1 MDKSASGRIDNKID
15 SKKDDKRNEIAKKK
29 AVALQYRA
37 EFPAPKVV
45 ATGSGHMAQKIIET
59 AKESDVKLYHNPE
72 LVEEL
77 AKVDLGATIPP
88 ELYEIVAQI
97 LVFIDDLDR
106 FEEMRRN
113 G

>member
-1 MDKSASGRIDNKID
+1 MDNINDKNNQ
-15 SKKDDKRNEIAKKK
+15 KKNEIAKKK
-29 AVALQYRA
+29 AVALQYRLDYA
-37 EFPAPKVV
+37 APKVV
-45 ATGSGHMAQKIIET
+45 ATGSGHMAQKIIDT
-59 AKESDVKLYHNPE
+59 AKDADVKLYHNPE

-106 FEEMRRN
+106 FEEIRKN

>member
-1 MDKSASGRIDNKID
+1 MDYNKNE
-15 SKKDDKRNEIAKKK
+15 SKIDKRNEIAKKK
-29 AVALQYRA
+29 AVALQYRT
-37 EFPAPKVV
+37 EYVAPKVV
-45 ATGSGHMAQKIIET
+45 ATGSGHMAQKIIDT
-59 AKESDVKLYHNPE
+59 AKDSDVKLYHNPE

-106 FEEMRRN
+106 FEEMRKN